1 MTRQDKIFFAMV
13 FSAGWSVAFL
23 FPPVRAFASGITQ
36 SAYNII
42 ENAGSALTQRTTL
55 NFTGSGVSCSDSAPV
70 TVCNIPGGGT
80 TNQSIRSIGGGF
92 DGGGSALSSGGVTYF
107 TVPFA
112 CTIQAWNI
120 TVDTGTITFDVWKVA
135 SGTAIP
141 TVSNS
146 ITASALPAIS
156 TGTAIHSTT
165 LTGWTTSVS
174 ANDIF
179 GIDINA
185 VSSATK
191 ASLVLQ
197 CNAS

>member
-1 MTRQDKIFFAMV
+1 MKTVRVPLLLLGCA
-13 FSAGWSVAFL
+13 L
-23 FPPVRAFASGITQ
+23 FWWYMAEHTAWASGITQ

-42 ENAGSALTQRTTL
+42 ENAGSALAQRTTL
-55 NFTGSGVSCSDSAPV
+55 NFTGSGVSCSDSSPV
-70 TVCNIPGGGT
+70 TVCNIPGGGS
-80 TNQSIRSIGGGF
+80 TNSTIRSIGGGF
-92 DGGGSALSSGGVTYF
+92 DGGGSALTAGGVTYF

-141 TVSNS
+141 TVANT

-165 LTGWTTSVS
+165 LTGWTTSVA

>member
-1 MTRQDKIFFAMV
+1 MKRYSIIIAAVV
-13 FSAGWSVAFL
+13 FVPLCIMWPSTISW
-23 FPPVRAFASGITQ
+23 ASGITQ
-36 SAYNII
+36 SAYNTI
-42 ENAGSALTQRTTL
+42 ENASSALAQRTTL
-55 NFTGSGVSCSDSAPV
+55 NFTGSGISCSDAAPV
-70 TVCNIPGGGT
+70 TVCNVPGGGT

-92 DGGGSALSSGGVTYF
+92 DGGGSALSSGAVTYF

-112 CTIQAWNI
+112 CTIAAWNI

-141 TVSNS
+141 TVANT

-156 TGTAIHSTT
+156 SGTAVHSTT
-165 LTGWTTSVS
+165 LTGWTTSVG

-179 GIDINA
+179 GIDINT
-185 VSSATK
+185 VSLATK
-191 ASLVLQ
+191 ASLILQ